1 MPSFRPFSSTQPRG
15 FACWSSFAS
24 QPELLKRL
32 AYTAKAWGKAPSDY
46 LPELDTYEAFALDE
60 ACAVL
65 IAHEQEQE
73 LEKVRQGKSA
83 KQPEPEKD
91 PLGGKSA
98 YEWMTSPE
106 FKA

>member
-46 LPELDTYEAFALDE
+46 LPDLGTCEAFAPDE
-60 ACAVL
+60 ACAVRF
-65 IAHEQEQE
+65 AHAQGQEV
-73 LEKVRQGKSA
+73 EKVRQDRSGK
-83 KQPEPEKD
+83 PRIPEKD
-91 PLGGKSA
+91 PLGGKTA
-98 YEWMTSPE
+98 YAVT
-106 FKA
+106 